1 MYSNFFFF
9 FREPDGPSFMVT
21 RSMSKKK
28 KEDKASTIILLLM
41 LLNNLSPEQYTLTL
55 RGDQL
60 EFASLQSPR
69 GSSDLVGLDAL
80 MRLAYFT
87 SQQLEHSSHNLFSRI
102 LSGPPPPSPLV
113 INTEPISTSRPASPP
128 VCSYP
133 TVLDMG
139 RLWCACGGPLRC
151 VIKRERVTP
160 PASPLHHEEPP
171 ILPSP
176 ILHPPFILTRPDT
189 PGIESDNTSTVLYRE
204 DVEMEDVEDPEFP
217 ADEEMQDLPEPLQPV
232 EVMDFLRPTNPSW
245 T

>member
-1 MYSNFFFF
+1 
-9 FREPDGPSFMVT
+9 
-21 RSMSKKK
+21 MSKKK
-28 KEDKASTIILLLM
+28 KEEKASTIILLLM
-41 LLNNLSPEQYTLTL
+41 LLNNLSPEHTLTL

-113 INTEPISTSRPASPP
+113 LKTEPVSRPASPP

-204 DVEMEDVEDPEFP
+204 DVEMEDAEDPEFP

-232 EVMDFLRPTNPSW
+232 EVMDFPPPNQPLLDLDQGGRLREWLSSLVEASDLLKEEE
-245 T
+245 